1 MSTAV
6 TSSQPERP
14 ILAFFYSE
22 VSGRCRRIESFLA
35 QVLQRR
41 GNHQTFRIFR
51 VPVETRPDLHERL
64 GVEYVPTLAVIE
76 NNRLIRRL
84 VNPRGCSDI
93 QRFLAPW
100 MS

>member
-1 MSTAV
+1 MTSTA
-6 TSSQPERP
+6 TPSQTERP

-41 GNHQTFRIFR
+41 GNHETFRIYR
-51 VPVETRPDLHERL
+51 VPVETRPDLHKRL
-64 GVEYVPTLAVIE
+64 GVKRVPTLAVIE
-76 NNRLIRRL
+76 KKRVRRTL
-84 VNPRGCSDI
+84 VNPRGCSEI

-100 MS
+100 MR